1 MAEQSN
7 MAEELCATC
16 GKPLGDGPVEQMTD
30 PGTELLRSYHVGWVP
45 PALDE
50 QV

>member
-1 MAEQSN
+1 MAEHVST
-7 MAEELCATC
+7 AEELCARC
-16 GKPLGDGPVEQMTD
+16 GKPLGDGPIEQMTD
-30 PGTELLRSYHVGWVP
+30 PGTGVLRSYHVECVP